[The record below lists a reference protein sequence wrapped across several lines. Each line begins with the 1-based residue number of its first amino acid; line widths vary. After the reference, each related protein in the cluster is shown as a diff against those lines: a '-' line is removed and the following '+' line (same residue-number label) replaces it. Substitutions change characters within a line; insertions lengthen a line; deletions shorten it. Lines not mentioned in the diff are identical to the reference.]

1 MAVPANARNLRGA
14 PLKSGIILGVSPSS
28 DPTFD
33 VDIARATSSGSY
45 MSIARLTPK
54 GSGIPVSYTDI
65 LPVTTSRYSYKAR
78 AVKDGWLEGDYTA
91 VVTARPIF
99 LPEFPPPITPV
110 TGKAIGVDV
119 FLSTGQRL
127 AYGNADSPSSFGKSV
142 VVSGTMFRPK
152 STGVSYS
159 YGIGT
164 LVPTTRN
171 PSTGQ
176 NYSATVFLPDNA
188 TVYKASWIYS
198 RSSAAA
204 VFRAALYSVSTA
216 GLATLQYG
224 KTSTAVSGTPLVLTS
239 SSFSFGVGA
248 NYLVSEV
255 AMKSTAN
262 GNDASIVSL
271 EVFYRTPNVQTAV

>member
-1 MAVPANARNLRGA
+1 MAVPVNARIFRAA
-14 PLKSGIILGVSPSS
+14 PLKTGVMLGVSPSS

-33 VDIARATSSGSY
+33 VEFARATSSGVYETIDKVSPNTQGVY
-45 MSIARLTPK
+45 PK
-54 GSGIPVSYTDI
+54 FTDI
-65 LPVTTSRYSYKAR
+65 LPGTTNTFSYKAR
-78 AVKDGWLEGDYTA
+78 ATKDGWNPGDYTTPIT
-91 VVTARPIF
+91 VRPIA
-99 LPEFPPPITPV
+99 LPEYFPPITPV

-127 AYGNADSPSSFGKSV
+127 AYGNADNPSSFGKSV
-142 VVSGTMFRPK
+142 VISGTMFRPK
-152 STGVSYS
+152 STGISYS

-176 NYSATVFLPDNA
+176 NYNATVFLPDNA
-188 TVYKASWIYS
+188 TVYKASWIYT
-198 RSSAAA
+198 RSSAAS

-224 KTSTAVSGTPLVLTS
+224 KTSTAVSSTPLVLTS

-248 NYLVSEV
+248 NYLISEV

-262 GNDASIVSL
+262 GNDASIISL